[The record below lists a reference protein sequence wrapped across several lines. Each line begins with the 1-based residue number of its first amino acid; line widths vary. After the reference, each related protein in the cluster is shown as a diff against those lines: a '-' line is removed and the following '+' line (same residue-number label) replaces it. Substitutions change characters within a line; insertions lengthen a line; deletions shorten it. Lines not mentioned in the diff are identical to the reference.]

1 MMNSGL
7 AQYIQSKGIDS
18 FQKLQ
23 FLLFLHQHP
32 HLKGTRREFAEQ
44 LYWRDITLLT
54 KIIIDLQFVGLI
66 EQVGKQYKLRNEPGN
81 MFYLQ
86 KLARTFENPL
96 ARQELI
102 NHVQT
107 QKNWVM

>member
-1 MMNSGL
+1 MNKRL
-7 AQYIQSKGIDS
+7 TQYIQSKGIDS

-32 HLKGTRREFAEQ
+32 QMKGTHKEFAEQ
-44 LYWRDITLLT
+44 LYWGDITLLT
-54 KIIIDLQFVGLI
+54 KIIIDLQFAGLI
-66 EQVGKQYKLRNEPGN
+66 EQVGQRYKLRNEPGN
-81 MFYLQ
+81 RFYLQ

-102 NHVQT
+102 DHVQA
-107 QKNWVM
+107 QKSLVM